1 MNYYTADEH
10 YFHDNIRRYAKR
22 PFANVMQ
29 MNKALIDNNN
39 SVVKNS
45 DTVYHIGDFCFGSLE
60 RVELILKQL
69 NGRHMLILGNHDA
82 EHTWSD
88 YIRAGFDSVQRY
100 LFLNIPSIGPVG
112 LAHDP
117 SCCIVDLSVPW
128 VCGHLHQQFEKM
140 NNCVNAGVDVRNLTP
155 VSEEDM
161 IVLLALTMKCHMKL
175 DDNAHKEFGPAYGLA
190 AH

>member
-1 MNYYTADEH
+1 MARFYTADLH
-10 YFHDNIRRYAKR
+10 FWHANIIVYSKR
-22 PFANVMQ
+22 PFRNAPQ
-29 MNKALIDNNN
+29 MNAKLIENWN
-39 SVVKNS
+39 SVVTDK
-45 DTVYHIGDFCFGSLE
+45 DDIYIVGDFGFGPLD
-60 RVELILKQL
+60 RLKAILSQL
-69 NGRHMLILGNHDA
+69 NGRKHLILGNHDN
-82 EHTWSD
+82 EKWSD
-88 YIRAGFDSVQRY
+88 YIRAGFASVQRY

-112 LAHDP
+112 FAHDP